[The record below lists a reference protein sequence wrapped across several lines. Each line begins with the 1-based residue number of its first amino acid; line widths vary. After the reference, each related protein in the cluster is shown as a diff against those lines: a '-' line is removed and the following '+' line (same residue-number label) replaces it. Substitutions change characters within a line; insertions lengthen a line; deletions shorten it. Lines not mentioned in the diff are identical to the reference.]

1 MPRKAVGLT
10 AKGVQAAAPGRYGDG
25 GGLYVLVRPGGARF
39 WLFRYVINKRMRE
52 MGLGAA
58 SGRDAVTLANA
69 RIAARK
75 LWEAVRANRYPL
87 EDRNADAQA
96 KQAAALAAQARNK
109 TFRDVASLYIAAH
122 EPGWRNAKHR
132 AQWVSTLEAYAH
144 PVMGSLP
151 VADVETGHVMAVLEP
166 MVAWPYRQHAAAQ
179 GEDTAGGAPRRFAVA
194 GDRSLRPDLT
204 ADGRVGR
211 PSPVADDPD
220 GGPVKRSAGS
230 PLERNR
236 PR

>member
-75 LWEAVRANRYPL
+75 LWEAVRANRHPL

-122 EPGWRNAKHR
+122 RTGMAQRQAPGAVGLHARGVCASGNGFPSGGGRGDRTRHGR
-132 AQWVSTLEAYAH
+132 ARAD
-144 PVMGSLP
+144 GG
-151 VADVETGHVMAVLEP
+151 VAISPTCC
-166 MVAWPYRQHAAAQ
+166 R
-179 GEDTAGGAPRRFAVA
+179 PRRRYSRWSTTPLCRGGRSVA
-194 GDRSLRPDLT
+194 SSRPY
-204 ADGRVGR
+204 G
-211 PSPVADDPD
+211 
-220 GGPVKRSAGS
+220 
-230 PLERNR
+230 
-236 PR
+236 